1 MPSPGEQELI
11 EPTRAQPIL
20 KWAGG
25 KTWAVRAFGDDIF
38 NTLKARGG
46 DYIEPFLGGAAMAL
60 HLGWPRMYLN
70 DIEQDLIDVYE
81 ALQTAPEALNELL
94 REMEPVV
101 ADDDYYAIRD
111 SFPDDASLVE
121 RAARCI
127 YLNKR
132 CYNGLWRKNKQGNFN
147 VGPGTWLNGPPP
159 LPDYDRLKF
168 AQAALQGAT
177 LTIGDFE
184 RVIRV
189 AGPKDVVYAD
199 PPYIGTSKI
208 GRPGKKGN
216 NPSFDKYSA
225 DGFSMEDQERLAA
238 CLRAAARRGAAIFA
252 HNANAP
258 EIMQWYGDW
267 AEVISINERRAVN
280 CKGDDR
286 KGAPCVF
293 IAYCPT
299 LGEAPGQVEP

>member
-1 MPSPGEQELI
+1 MT
-11 EPTRAQPIL
+11 EPARATPIL

-38 NTLKARGG
+38 ATLQERGG
-46 DYIEPFLGGAAMAL
+46 DYIEPFLGGGAMAL
-60 HLGWPRMYLN
+60 YLGWPRMFLN

-81 ALQTAPEALNELL
+81 AIQDQPEELNTLL
-94 REMEPVV
+94 RDMEPIT
-101 ADDDYYAIRD
+101 ADEDYYVIRD
-111 SFPDDASLVE
+111 EFPSAASQVE

-132 CYNGLWRKNKQGNFN
+132 CYNGLWRKNKQGHFN
-147 VGPGTWLNGPPP
+147 VGPGKWLNGPPP

-168 AQAALQGAT
+168 AQASLQGAQ
-177 LTIGDFE
+177 LSVGDFE

-189 AGPKDVVYAD
+189 AGEKDVVYAD

-208 GRPGKKGN
+208 GRPGKKGT

-225 DGFSMEDQERLAA
+225 DGFSMADQERLAI
-238 CLRAAARRGAAIFA
+238 CLRAAARRGAAVFA

-267 AEVISINERRAVN
+267 AEVVPIDERRAVN
-280 CKGDDR
+280 CRGDDR
-286 KGAPCVF
+286 KAAPCVF
-293 IAYCPT
+293 IACCPT
-299 LGEAPGQVEP
+299 LG